1 MSQNKKSKNKKVY
14 VALSV
19 DFLHEG
25 HLNILKKASKYGQ
38 ITVGL
43 LTDKAVASYKAL
55 PVLDFEKRKLIVK
68 NIKNVNKI
76 VPQDTL
82 DYTKNLKSIKPDY
95 VVHGD
100 DWKKGFQKK
109 TRANVIKLLK
119 GWSGKL
125 IEPKYTKNISST
137 LLKNRIL
144 EIGTAPENRVSRL
157 KRLINSKDIVRILE
171 SHNSLTGLII
181 ENLKIKKN
189 NQNKEFHGMWSS
201 SLTDSATRG
210 LPDNSSLSFSARIA
224 SLNDMMDVTTK
235 PVVFDA
241 DNGGQ
246 IEHLP
251 YLVRS
256 LERAGVS
263 AIIMEDKIGLKK
275 NSLFKN
281 QSGTQQDKPQMFVNK
296 IKKICSSR
304 QSKDFMAIARIE
316 SFILGKGINDAL
328 KRAEMYS
335 KAGADA
341 ILIHS
346 KEKTPREIFTFAKK
360 FRKSKNFI
368 PLVSVP
374 STYSKVYEKDLIK
387 NGFKLVIYANQL
399 LRAAYPAMQN
409 VAKNIL
415 EKSRAF
421 EIDKKIIP
429 IKGIINLIKN
439 D

>member
-1 MSQNKKSKNKKVY
+1 MNRKKVY
-14 VALSV
+14 VGLAV
-19 DFLHEG
+19 DIIHEG
-25 HLNILKKASKYGQ
+25 HINILKKANSYGDV
-38 ITVGL
+38 TVGL
-43 LTDKAVASYKAL
+43 LTDEAIASYKNI
-55 PVLDFEKRKLIVK
+55 PYLDFKRRKIVIQ
-68 NIKNVNKI
+68 NIKYVKKVI
-76 VPQDTL
+76 PQNTL
-82 DYTKNLKSIKPDY
+82 DYVPNLNLLKPDF

-100 DWKKGFQKK
+100 DWKTGVQKK
-109 TRANVIKLLK
+109 TRERVIKTLK
-119 GWSGKL
+119 KWSGKL
-125 IEPKYTKNISST
+125 IEPKYTKKISST
-137 LLKNRIL
+137 IIKSKIL
-144 EIGTAPENRVSRL
+144 EIGASPQNRVSRL
-157 KRLINSKDIVRILE
+157 KRLLTSKDIVRILE

-181 ENLKIKKN
+181 ENLKINKK
-189 NQNKEFHGMWSS
+189 KIDIEFDGMWSS
-201 SLTDSATRG
+201 SLTDSATKG
-210 LPDNSSLSFSARIA
+210 KPDNSSVDFSSRIS

-235 PVVFDA
+235 PLVFDA

-246 IEHLP
+246 LEHLP
-251 YLVRS
+251 FLVRS
-256 LERAGVS
+256 LERSGAS

-281 QSGTQQDKPQMFVNK
+281 QSGTKQDKPEIFA
-296 IKKICSSR
+296 KKIAQICKSR
-304 QSKDFMAIARIE
+304 QSNDFLVIARIE
-316 SFILGKGINDAL
+316 SFIVGKGLDDAL
-328 KRAEMYS
+328 KRAEIYS

-346 KEKTPREIFTFAKK
+346 KEKTPKEIFSFARE

-409 VAKNIL
+409 AAKTIL

-429 IKGIINLIKN
+429 IKEIINLIKN